1 MRENE
6 RIKGRERKERNISFV
21 FRSKAS
27 LFFEMSYMHPLTTSL
42 YFVGPSLPSLLSV
55 SLPPLFLFLSLPSP
69 SLSLSF
75 FLSLS
80 NINFALKIPLY
91 ISLFF
96 EKQERL
102 SYFWDRR
109 YHIAQYITMVICVRV
124 MKSGYLHISLV
135 PEIT

>member
-69 SLSLSF
+69 LSLSF

-80 NINFALKIPLY
+80 LYINFALKFHY

-124 MKSGYLHISLV
+124 MKSWYLHISLV